1 MVAGTELSRAGFEG
15 PVIKAEDDRYG
26 FSAIADGLA
35 RSICELDENIS
46 TVIGIEGKWGSG
58 KTSLLNLLTA
68 RLRQMAPAATE
79 IVPFSPWLISPDESP
94 VTSLLLTIAG
104 RLAQYETAAQA
115 DIRNVTTV
123 TCTLVNYAQQTSRRL
138 APVARLAGKL
148 GVPGFEI
155 AADVMETL
163 GETDL
168 QQRQKTAA
176 ELREELENKI
186 TALGISFIIVIDDL
200 DRLEP
205 AQAVEI
211 LRMVRSVA
219 DFSRF
224 RYVMCYDREVLAHA
238 VERGLDV
245 PDGRLYLQKIIP
257 LSFALP
263 RPESFTLRRQF
274 RESALLIWREVSGR
288 EPDAYSE
295 RLLAHF
301 VEVYGER
308 LSTPREV
315 NQALNAI
322 RFRYHGLRDYVY
334 FPDLCL
340 LQLINTVNPEFAAWT
355 EDYLTAW
362 SVVVS
367 LDDAVGEE
375 ETKVLTDRLFT
386 ALEKFGAS
394 RAASPWELVAWLPG
408 ITGFDRED
416 LLMFDI
422 QRQADAEQA
431 TNQRRLGSSAY
442 WRYYFSFSAPQNVM
456 SDTDI
461 QQIIELAASDYAALE
476 ARLLNSV
483 TDNGIS
489 SRTWF
494 EHILTR
500 LTPGLTENS
509 GDVVQRNLLT
519 FFFRCTDRILPF
531 YRERDF
537 FYSSEDI
544 GIDPLVTQLIQ
555 QLLSGRRRE
564 TVRFISRLFRKA
576 EAFAWA
582 TLYLRDFL
590 PKRSARGTN
599 KTKLFTAEET
609 EQLSLALTTRL
620 KETRIRKEL
629 SQVPYLS
636 IFLSAWAELAGDEVV
651 TEWAS
656 EISLTD
662 RAFLQML
669 LNLRTAVSSSNR
681 GQYLKLNL
689 DHVNRFLGVPV
700 RERFRDIKAKQ
711 IPALSGMTAEIE
723 DAIRMN
729 EEH

>member
-1 MVAGTELSRAGFEG
+1 MAAGTELSRAGFEG

-123 TCTLVNYAQQTSRRL
+123 TGTLVNYAQQTSRRL

-295 RLLAHF
+295 GLLAHF

-367 LDDAVGEE
+367 IDDAVGEE

-394 RAASPWELVAWLPG
+394 RAASPWELVTWLPG
-408 ITGFDRED
+408 ITGFDREH
-416 LLMFDI
+416 LRMFDI
-422 QRQADAEQA
+422 QRQAEAEQA
-431 TNQRRLGSSAY
+431 TNQRRLGSSTY

-456 SDTDI
+456 SDADI

-500 LTPGLTENS
+500 LTPGVTEKA
-509 GDVVQRNLLT
+509 GTVVQRNLLT

-531 YRERDF
+531 YRERDLF
-537 FYSSEDI
+537 FSPEDI

-576 EAFAWA
+576 KAFAWA
-582 TLYLRDFL
+582 ALYLRDFL

-599 KTKLFTAEET
+599 QTEPFTAEEA
-609 EQLSLALTTRL
+609 EQLRLALTMRI
-620 KETRIRKEL
+620 KEKQIRKEL

-636 IFLSAWAELAGDEVV
+636 IFLSAWTELAGDEVV

-669 LNLRTAVSSSNR
+669 LNLRTPVSSSNR

-700 RERFRDIKAKQ
+700 RERLRDIKAKQ
-711 IPALSGMTAEIE
+711 IPALSGMTAAIE

>member
-123 TCTLVNYAQQTSRRL
+123 TGTLVNYAQQTSRRL

-367 LDDAVGEE
+367 LDDAVGEV
-375 ETKVLTDRLFT
+375 ETNELTARLFT
-386 ALEKFGAS
+386 ALDKFGAS
-394 RAASPWELVAWLPG
+394 RAASPWELHSWLPG
-408 ITGFDRED
+408 ITGFDRNTLQLFES
-416 LLMFDI
+416 
-422 QRQADAEQA
+422 QQPAEAEQA
-431 TNQRRLGSSAY
+431 TNQRRLRSSIY

-531 YRERDF
+531 YRERDL
-537 FYSSEDI
+537 FYSREAI

-582 TLYLRDFL
+582 ALYLRDFL
-590 PKRSARGTN
+590 PKRSAQGTN
-599 KTKLFTAEET
+599 KTELFTAEET
-609 EQLSLALTTRL
+609 EQLRLALTTRL

-636 IFLSAWAELAGDEVV
+636 IFLAAWAELAGDEVV

-662 RAFLQML
+662 RDFLQML

-689 DHVNRFLGVPV
+689 DHVNRFLGVSV

-723 DAIRMN
+723 DAIQMN

>member
-1 MVAGTELSRAGFEG
+1 MAAGTELSRAGFEG

-123 TCTLVNYAQQTSRRL
+123 TGTLVNYAQQTSRRL

-288 EPDAYSE
+288 EPDAHSE

-367 LDDAVGEE
+367 IDDAVGEE

-394 RAASPWELVAWLPG
+394 RAASPWELVTWLPG
-408 ITGFDRED
+408 ITGFDREH
-416 LLMFDI
+416 LRMFDI
-422 QRQADAEQA
+422 QRQAEAEQA
-431 TNQRRLGSSAY
+431 INQRRLGSSTY

-456 SDTDI
+456 SDADI

-500 LTPGLTENS
+500 LTPGVTEKA
-509 GDVVQRNLLT
+509 GTVVQRNLLT
-519 FFFRCTDRILPF
+519 FFFRCSDRILPF
-531 YRERDF
+531 YRERDLF
-537 FYSSEDI
+537 FSREDI

-576 EAFAWA
+576 KAFAWA
-582 TLYLRDFL
+582 ALYLRDFL

-599 KTKLFTAEET
+599 QTEPFTAEEA
-609 EQLSLALTTRL
+609 EQLRLALTMRI
-620 KETRIRKEL
+620 KEKQIRKEL

-636 IFLSAWAELAGDEVV
+636 IFLSAWTELAGDEVV

-669 LNLRTAVSSSNR
+669 LNLRTPVSSSNR

-700 RERFRDIKAKQ
+700 RERLRDIKAKQ
-711 IPALSGMTAEIE
+711 IPALSGMTAAIE

>member
-1 MVAGTELSRAGFEG
+1 MAAGTELSRAGFEG

-68 RLRQMAPAATE
+68 RLRQKAPAATE

-115 DIRNVTTV
+115 DISNVTTV
-123 TCTLVNYAQQTSRRL
+123 TGTLVNYAQQTSRRL
-138 APVARLAGKL
+138 APIARLASKL

-176 ELREELENKI
+176 ELRAELENKI

-295 RLLAHF
+295 RLLEQF

-394 RAASPWELVAWLPG
+394 RAASPWELVTWLPG
-408 ITGFDRED
+408 ITGFDREH
-416 LLMFDI
+416 LRMFEI
-422 QRQADAEQA
+422 QRQAEAEQA
-431 TNQRRLGSSAY
+431 TNQRRLGSSTY

-456 SDTDI
+456 SDADI

-500 LTPGLTENS
+500 LTPGLTENA
-509 GDVVQRNLLT
+509 GAVVQRNLLT
-519 FFFRCTDRILPF
+519 FFFRCSDRILPF
-531 YRERDF
+531 YRERDL
-537 FYSSEDI
+537 FYSQEDI

-564 TVRFISRLFRKA
+564 TIRFISRLFRKA

-582 TLYLRDFL
+582 AFYLRDFL

-599 KTKLFTAEET
+599 QTELFTAEEA
-609 EQLSLALTTRL
+609 EQLRLALTTRL
-620 KETRIRKEL
+620 KEKRIRKEL

-636 IFLSAWAELAGDEVV
+636 IFLSAWTELAGDEVV

-669 LNLRTAVSSSNR
+669 LNLRTPVSSSNR

-689 DHVNRFLGVPV
+689 DHVNRLLGVPV

-711 IPALSGMTAEIE
+711 IPALSGMTAAIE